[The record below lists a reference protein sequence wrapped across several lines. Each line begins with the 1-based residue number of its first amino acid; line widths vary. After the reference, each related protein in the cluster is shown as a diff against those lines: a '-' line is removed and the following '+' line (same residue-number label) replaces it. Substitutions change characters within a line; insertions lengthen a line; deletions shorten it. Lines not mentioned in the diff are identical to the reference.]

1 MIIHI
6 EEINIHKIMGG
17 INMKKG
23 IIKKIALTGLISMM
37 AFGFVGCGNNAEKA
51 ENNNVLNSIKESG
64 KLVVGLSADYAPYE
78 FHVIEDGQDKIVGF
92 DVSLAEEIADELD
105 VELEIKEM
113 DFDALITALPAG
125 KIDLIISGMNPTEK
139 RKKAVDF
146 SEIYYTANHGILVK
160 AEDVD
165 KYTDF
170 SDLDGLKVGAQLG
183 STQAEL
189 ASTLIKD
196 ADFQLLSNVNNLI
209 LELKSGKV
217 DAIVME
223 SAVAQIAVKNNPE
236 LAVGKPVYE
245 ETEGGNAVAIAKGNK
260 DLVNVVNKVISRVV
274 EDGTMNKYIEEATIL
289 SSEEVEE

>member
-1 MIIHI
+1 
-6 EEINIHKIMGG
+6 
-17 INMKKG
+17 MKKG
-23 IIKKIALTGLISMM
+23 IIKNVIVTGLISIM
-37 AFGFVGCGNNAEKA
+37 AVGLAGCGNSATKKEDTG
-51 ENNNVLNSIKESG
+51 VLDSIKESG

-78 FHVIEDGQDKIVGF
+78 FHIIENGQDKIVGF

-196 ADFQLLSNVNNLI
+196 ANLQLLSNVNNLI

-217 DAIVME
+217 DAVVME
-223 SAVAQIAVKNNPE
+223 VGVAQMAVKNNPE

-245 ETEGGNAVAIAKGNK
+245 ETDSGNAIAIAKGNE
-260 DLVNVVNKVISRVV
+260 DLVKIVNGVISRIT

-289 SSEEVEE
+289 SSEAVEE

>member
-1 MIIHI
+1 
-6 EEINIHKIMGG
+6 
-17 INMKKG
+17 MKKG

-146 SEIYYTANHGILVK
+146 SEIYYTANHGI
-160 AEDVD
+160 
-165 KYTDF
+165 
-170 SDLDGLKVGAQLG
+170 
-183 STQAEL
+183 
-189 ASTLIKD
+189 
-196 ADFQLLSNVNNLI
+196 
-209 LELKSGKV
+209 
-217 DAIVME
+217 
-223 SAVAQIAVKNNPE
+223 
-236 LAVGKPVYE
+236 
-245 ETEGGNAVAIAKGNK
+245 
-260 DLVNVVNKVISRVV
+260 
-274 EDGTMNKYIEEATIL
+274 
-289 SSEEVEE
+289 

>member
-1 MIIHI
+1 
-6 EEINIHKIMGG
+6 
-17 INMKKG
+17 MKKG

-196 ADFQLLSNVNNLI
+196 ANLQLLSNVNNLI

-217 DAIVME
+217 DAVVME
-223 SAVAQIAVKNNPE
+223 VGVAQMAVKNNPE

-245 ETEGGNAVAIAKGNK
+245 ETDSGNAIAIAK
-260 DLVNVVNKVISRVV
+260 
-274 EDGTMNKYIEEATIL
+274 
-289 SSEEVEE
+289 